1 MEAEMEHNVLKETFG
16 DKKKHK
22 KKKCGRRLKFLI
34 FFIIE
39 LSCLFFEWLIWLKMW
54 RENDR
59 FVEIIITNMNSI
71 NKDSYF
77 FL

>member
-1 MEAEMEHNVLKETFG
+1 MVEVSRREEEMEAEMEHNVLKETFG

-39 LSCLFFEWLIWLKMW
+39 LSCLFFE
-54 RENDR
+54 
-59 FVEIIITNMNSI
+59 
-71 NKDSYF
+71 
-77 FL
+77 